1 MVYRPLPEIVPG
13 ITVEPSLYWLYM
25 LQMGFYAH
33 CVYASVFIE
42 TIRRDSIVFMLH
54 HFLTLGLLIYSHG
67 VW

>member
-1 MVYRPLPEIVPG
+1 MVYCPLPEIVPG

-33 CVYASVFIE
+33 YVYASVFIE
-42 TIRRDSIVFMLH
+42 TIRRDFTVLMIH
-54 HFLTLGLLIYSHG
+54 HFLALGLLIYSHG